1 MCGDQA
7 WRACLSTTTSR
18 PSPPASRS
26 SHSSSLLSNF
36 KIKIKMTRSLP
47 TNFGTD
53 LVHGVCKTTRSLPMN
68 VGTDLP
74 IGSTGCG
81 VPPIL
86 LRPRNRQAGDAGQ
99 EEGHG
104 QEQKGES
111 EEGRKSEEGREIAP
125 LLGAAG
131 HALNHTTGPVMPV
144 TRWCASP
151 VDTGRRSHV
160 PCFCLILYTA
170 FDRRSNKSSHPPPRP
185 WVGGGMVASET
196 RMRWSLRVPGAR

>member
-1 MCGDQA
+1 MNPLICTYAPWCVRVGELEMKNAHPKNIITALFVCGDQA

-47 TNFGTD
+47 
-53 LVHGVCKTTRSLPMN
+53 MN

-104 QEQKGES
+104 QEKKGES

-131 HALNHTTGPVMPV
+131 HALNHTADPAMPP

-170 FDRRSNKSSHPPPRP
+170 FDYNK
-185 WVGGGMVASET
+185 V
-196 RMRWSLRVPGAR
+196 